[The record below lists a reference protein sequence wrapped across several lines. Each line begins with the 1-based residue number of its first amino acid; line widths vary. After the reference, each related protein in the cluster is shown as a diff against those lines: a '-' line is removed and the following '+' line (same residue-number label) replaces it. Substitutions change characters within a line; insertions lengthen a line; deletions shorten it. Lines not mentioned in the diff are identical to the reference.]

1 MTDRLAKDHDSLS
14 EIGDLESLKLQKA
27 MDRQSKII
35 RVLSNLLKK
44 RSETASGIIQNL
56 K

>member
-1 MTDRLAKDHDSLS
+1 MTDRLAKGLDSLS
-14 EIGDLESLKLQKA
+14 EMGDLESLKLQKA

-35 RVLSNLLKK
+35 RVLSNLAKK
-44 RSETASGIIQNL
+44 QGETASGITQNL